1 MYSPE
6 VVGSKE
12 VKPDFHFVLE
22 DTEWLAKL
30 GYSWPEEETQAG
42 FNYLE
47 NVLSIASTPPNPYS
61 SEPTDNQ
68 QAIIARNDFING
80 LTNLEDYHK
89 HKLIER
95 PELVI
100 SLSSFIGTQ
109 RILHDLDIDNQRV
122 MRAFPAI
129 LSLKPEVLNA
139 QLDNLKTIGIKPR
152 RVINLYA
159 PVLDL
164 APEEINFRIETI
176 NSLGLNALKVI
187 NIFPQ
192 ILGMQRDTI
201 KARMANLR
209 KQGLD
214 DHKLIESDS
223 FILRYP
229 TEAINAKLKFIKNMG
244 LDMPRVVNVFPTT
257 LSYAFSTLKLK
268 FDNLTELGL
277 DAVSCINNN
286 PAIFSLAPET
296 VKSRFEHLTRLGLN
310 AVVVANRNPSV
321 FSKSEALIE
330 SKMNNLTTLGLNAVK
345 IVNARPAILNPPPE
359 TIKAKLRVLYSASR
373 AWGLRNYKGPVNY
386 FVESYPALLG
396 YSSDRNRVLIRILNN
411 SLDPHAHITLHQIR
425 SLTSNNLEATLAAY
439 LKQAKETS
447 SLDQIS
453 EQSRVLYELGYQ
465 ALQNL
470 ILNPEHAN
478 DSAVNVYQRS
488 LARRAS
494 IAKHHQ
500 SYHTH

>member
-12 VKPDFHFVLE
+12 TSSDFHFVLT

-30 GYSWPEEETQAG
+30 GYSWPEDETQDG
-42 FNYLE
+42 LNHLE
-47 NVLSIASTPPNPYS
+47 NVLRIASTLPNPCDS
-61 SEPTDNQ
+61 GPSDNF
-68 QAIIARNDFING
+68 QAIIARNEFING
-80 LTNLEDYHK
+80 LSNLEDYHK

-95 PELVI
+95 PDLVI
-100 SLSSFIGTQ
+100 SLSSVIGTQ
-109 RILHDLDIDNQRV
+109 RILHDVEIDNQRV
-122 MRAFPAI
+122 LRAFPPI
-129 LSLKPEVLNA
+129 LSLEPEVLRSK
-139 QLDNLKTIGIKPR
+139 LDNLTAVGIRPR
-152 RVINLYA
+152 RVISLYA
-159 PVLDL
+159 PVLNL
-164 APEEINFRIETI
+164 TAEELDFKIETI

-201 KARMANLR
+201 KDRMANLR

-214 DHKLIESDS
+214 DQKLIQSDT
-223 FILRYP
+223 FILRYQ
-229 TEAINAKLKFIKNMG
+229 TAAINAKLNFIKNLG
-244 LDMPRVVNVFPTT
+244 LDMPRVVNALPAT
-257 LSYAFSTLKLK
+257 LNYAFSTLRLKL
-268 FDNLTELGL
+268 DNLSELGL
-277 DAVSCINNN
+277 DAINCINNN
-286 PAIFSLAPET
+286 PSIFILAPDT
-296 VKSRFEHLTRLGLN
+296 VKSRFEHLSRLGLN
-310 AVVVANRNPSV
+310 ATVIVNRNPSV
-321 FSKSEALIE
+321 LSKNEDLIE
-330 SKMNNLTTLGLNAVK
+330 ARVNNLSALGLNAAKV
-345 IVNARPAILNPPPE
+345 VNARPAVLNMPPE
-359 TIKAKLRVLYSASR
+359 TIKAKLRVLHSASR
-373 AWGLRNYKGPVNY
+373 AWGLRNYKSPVNH

-396 YSSDRNRVLIRILNN
+396 YSSDRNRVLIRIINN
-411 SLDPHAHITLHQIR
+411 SLAPHTHITLHEIR

-439 LKQAKETS
+439 LQQAKES
-447 SLDQIS
+447 GSLDQIS

-470 ILNPEHAN
+470 ILNPEHTN